1 MRKTIVIDNKKM
13 KYESFINDK
22 EKMEDFKLLSKKD
35 FLKSYSYLSEIEYN
49 LTIKEAKKALEL
61 LKKSEGKLTKK
72 GKEKIKEFKQFLNKK
87 ND

>member
-1 MRKTIVIDNKKM
+1 M

-49 LTIKEAKKALEL
+49 LTLKEYENRESL
-61 LKKSEGKLTKK
+61 
-72 GKEKIKEFKQFLNKK
+72 
-87 ND
+87 